1 MTIYMRQQMNCEC
14 QRLIRKV
21 LERKRKSPKDPFYF
35 WSYGKEK
42 IKREKR
48 EEHLIWKKHVDRI
61 PSEEKVNQL

>member
-1 MTIYMRQQMNCEC
+1 MRQQMNCEC

-35 WSYGKEK
+35 WSYGK
-42 IKREKR
+42 KR
-48 EEHLIWKKHVDRI
+48 EEHSFWNKHVDRT

>member
-1 MTIYMRQQMNCEC
+1 MNCEC

-35 WSYGKEK
+35 WSYGK
-42 IKREKR
+42 KR
-48 EEHLIWKKHVDRI
+48 EEHSFWNKHVDRT